1 MEVQQEIKD
10 AFHGS
15 VTAVCWV
22 EFDGR
27 KDEGFAYG
35 CVNGSIHVY
44 KWSAIAVSS
53 LPKNDI
59 SAYSLSEYVLCS
71 RQARYVFVSMVDAH
85 PAQVQALEFN
95 ARFRRV
101 ASIGDGTPRVWR
113 LDGQGA

>member
-10 AFHGS
+10 AFHGT

-53 LPKNDI
+53 LSKNHVL
-59 SAYSLSEYVLCS
+59 ACSLSEYVLCS
-71 RQARYVFVSMVDAH
+71 HQARYVFVSMVDAH
-85 PAQVQALEFN
+85 PAQVQALGFN
-95 ARFRRV
+95 ARFCCV
-101 ASIGDGTPRVWR
+101 ASIGDGTPRVWQ
-113 LDGQGA
+113 LNGQGA